1 MSFESGLIGLRMC
14 YAPKGLPDDAVERFA
29 AHAAP
34 PLKSLGPAP
43 AVGWVGG
50 RHLFD
55 LPISDNNARF
65 GGYLRLSLLKAERK
79 VPASLLR
86 AEAFLE
92 ELAFMKAEKKPFLDR
107 KVKSNIRKQVMSRL
121 LPQMPPTLR
130 AIPFVHDERG
140 GVVYVGAAS
149 EQQMD
154 AFRVNFLAA
163 TGVDLIPV
171 NVETVAARRRGAKV
185 RQWAPASFSPE
196 ADDTQM
202 ENEPG
207 QDFLT
212 WLWFASEDRAGLF
225 ESREHGQIAVALE
238 GPLLLERPGDG
249 AHVIAIREGVP
260 TVSAEAQ
267 TALMT
272 GKKLRRAKLTLAC
285 GDDTWMTSFDADSF
299 AFRVK
304 LPEPKEVLDPASRF
318 QERIQK
324 LGEFRDLF
332 FELFDQFLDDR
343 CDEKNWAKAQKK
355 IHQWAASRTTKK

>member
-1 MSFESGLIGLRMC
+1 MSFESGQIGFRMC
-14 YAPKGLPDDAVERFA
+14 YALKELPTDAVQRFA
-29 AHAAP
+29 SKASP
-34 PLKSLGPAP
+34 PLKSLGAEPAI
-43 AVGWVGG
+43 GWVGG

-55 LPISDNNARF
+55 LPISDENARL

-79 VPASLLR
+79 VPSSLLR
-86 AEAFLE
+86 AESFME
-92 ELAFMKAEKKPFLDR
+92 ELARMKADNKPFLDR
-107 KVKSNIRKQVMSRL
+107 KAKSEVRKQVMSRL

-140 GVVYVGAAS
+140 GVVYVGAVS

-154 AFRVNFLAA
+154 ALRVNFLAA
-163 TGVDLIPV
+163 TGIDLVPV
-171 NVETVAARRRGAKV
+171 NVETAVAQRRGQKAK
-185 RQWAPASFSPE
+185 QWAPASFSPE
-196 ADDTQM
+196 AADDEM
-202 ENEPG
+202 ENRPG

-212 WLWFASEDRAGLF
+212 WLWFASEDRGGLF
-225 ESREHGQIAVALE
+225 ESRERGQIAVALE

-260 TVSAEAQ
+260 TASPEAQ

-285 GDDTWMTSFDADSF
+285 QDETWMTSFDADSF
-299 AFRVK
+299 SFRVK
-304 LPEPKEVLDPASRF
+304 LPDPKEVLDPASRF

-332 FELFDQFLDDR
+332 FELLDQFLDDR

-355 IHQWAASRTTKK
+355 IHHWAATRDTKK

>member
-1 MSFESGLIGLRMC
+1 MSFESGLIGFRMC
-14 YAPKGLPDDAVERFA
+14 YAPKGLPDDAVDRFA
-29 AHAAP
+29 RHAAP
-34 PLKSLGPAP
+34 PLKSLGTAP
-43 AVGWVGG
+43 AIGWVGG

-55 LPISDNNARF
+55 LPITDDNARF

-92 ELAFMKAEKKPFLDR
+92 ELALMKAEKKPFLER
-107 KVKSNIRKQVMSRL
+107 KVRSDIRKQVMARL

-130 AIPFVHDERG
+130 AIPFVHDDRG

-154 AFRVNFLAA
+154 AFRVHFLAA
-163 TGVDLIPV
+163 TGVDIVPV
-171 NVETVAARRRGAKV
+171 NTETAAAKRRGAKT
-185 RQWAPASFSPE
+185 RQWAPASFSPDA
-196 ADDTQM
+196 ADGEM

-207 QDFLT
+207 RDFLT
-212 WLWFASEDRAGLF
+212 WIWFASEERSGIF
-225 ESREHGQIAVALE
+225 ESSEHGRIAVALE
-238 GPLLLERPGDG
+238 GPLVLERPGDG
-249 AHVIAIREGVP
+249 AHVIALREGAP

-267 TALMT
+267 TALMA
-272 GKKLRRAKLTLAC
+272 GKKLRRAKLTLGR
-285 GDDTWMTSFDADSF
+285 GDDTWAASVDADSF

-324 LGEFRDLF
+324 LGEFREMF

-343 CDEKNWAKAQKK
+343 CDEKNWAKARKK
-355 IHQWAASRTTKK
+355 IHQWAASRATKK

>member
-1 MSFESGLIGLRMC
+1 MSFESGLIGFRMC
-14 YAPKGLPDDAVERFA
+14 YALKGLPDDAVDRFA
-29 AHAAP
+29 RHAAP
-34 PLKSLGPAP
+34 PLKLLGTAP

-86 AEAFLE
+86 AESFME
-92 ELAFMKAEKKPFLDR
+92 ELAYMKAEKKPFLER
-107 KVKSNIRKQVMSRL
+107 KVRSDIRKQVMSRL

-171 NVETVAARRRGAKV
+171 NVETAVAQRRGGKA

-196 ADDTQM
+196 AADDEM
-202 ENEPG
+202 ENQPG

-212 WLWFASEDRAGLF
+212 WLWFASEDRAGIF

-238 GPLLLERPGDG
+238 GPLLLERAGDG
-249 AHVIAIREGVP
+249 AHVIALREGLP
-260 TVSAEAQ
+260 TASAEAQ

-285 GDDTWMTSFDADSF
+285 QDDTWTTSFDADSF

-304 LPEPKEVLDPASRF
+304 LPDPKEALDPASRF

-324 LGEFRDLF
+324 LGVFREMF

-343 CDEKNWAKAQKK
+343 CDERNWAKAQKK
-355 IHQWAASRTTKK
+355 IHQWAATRATRK